1 MPPVFPR
8 NGNAGFLLSAYQ
20 NGRNARTLQQK
31 QGDFE
36 RLPQYLC
43 EEIAWNSAATSG
55 NSTLKR
61 EEKRRKRARTGQGF
75 TSSMGVRPQRRRP
88 QQSIRRRPCLRP
100 FVRPIPPTRPFRA
113 DHFSPLP
120 PRRHHMPH
128 WAPVAF
134 ESAPLD
140 RTSQHPLSRQAWAAE
155 TRSPHNTIEGI
166 SRRHEMRAR

>member
-1 MPPVFPR
+1 MHDGTLVQR
-8 NGNAGFLLSAYQ
+8 RAINAAARSAVTSQFISNAARVSSKRKRGLFLLSAYQ

-120 PRRHHMPH
+120 PRQHHMPH
-128 WAPVAF
+128 WVP
-134 ESAPLD
+134 
-140 RTSQHPLSRQAWAAE
+140 
-155 TRSPHNTIEGI
+155 
-166 SRRHEMRAR
+166 